1 MEFTGDGLVELQK
14 NWRRILSLLLIVVL
28 VYWSANNLELIKETS
43 DVLISAFFPFIIGGG
58 LAFALNIPV
67 RLFDQLFAKYIDTT
81 KRKSLVRGLSILI
94 SYILLILITLSLIF
108 LVLPDLQ
115 QTITSFIETVP
126 VKIAELIRYI
136 SKLIETNPD
145 VVKYMQQLDLNL
157 NEIQQQAINYIQSF
171 ATNILTTS
179 ASFVATIV
187 SSVVTGFIAIVFSI
201 YLLLI
206 KDDVIRQLKKIIYS
220 VWSFP
225 WANYI
230 INVGK
235 KANQI
240 FSSFVGGQTV
250 EAFILAV
257 LVYLGMW
264 MFNFPYRLSITV
276 ITGVLALIPVFGAI
290 LAGVAGFLLIAVV
303 NLKQG
308 IWFAVFIIVLQQ
320 LESNLI
326 YPRVVGNSV
335 GLPGIWVIFTVTI
348 GGSLFGLAGM
358 LLGVPFVSLI
368 YALIS
373 AQVNHTLDKKGL
385 KNALNTNK
393 L

>member
-1 MEFTGDGLVELQK
+1 MELQK

-28 VYWSANNLELIKETS
+28 VYWSANNLELIKETYS
-43 DVLISAFFPFIIGGG
+43 VLISAFFPFIIGSG

-67 RLFDQLFAKYIDTT
+67 RLFDKLFAKSIDAD
-81 KRKSLVRGLSILI
+81 KYKGRIRALSILI
-94 SYILLILITLSLIF
+94 SYILLILVTLSLIF

-115 QTITSFIETVP
+115 KTITSFVETVP
-126 VKIAELIRYI
+126 VKITELVRYI
-136 SKLIETNPD
+136 TKLIESNPD
-145 VVKYMQQLDLNL
+145 VVRFMQQLDLNL
-157 NEIQQQAINYIQSF
+157 VEIQQQAINYIQSF

-201 YLLLI
+201 YLLFI

-220 VWSFP
+220 LWSFP

-264 MFNFPYRLSITV
+264 AFDFPYRLSITV

-290 LAGVAGFLLIAVV
+290 LAGVAGFVLISVV
-303 NLKQG
+303 SLPQG
-308 IWFAVFIIVLQQ
+308 IWFGVFIIVLQQ

-348 GGSLFGLAGM
+348 GGSLFGLPGM
-358 LLGVPFVSLI
+358 LLGVPLVSLI
-368 YALIS
+368 YALVS
-373 AQVNHTLDKKGL
+373 AQVNHELDKKGL
-385 KNALNTNK
+385 KEALNTNK

>member
-1 MEFTGDGLVELQK
+1 MELQK

-28 VYWSANNLELIKETS
+28 VYWSANNLELIQKTS
-43 DVLISAFFPFIIGGG
+43 SVLMSALFPFIIGSG

-67 RLFDQLFAKYIDTT
+67 KLFDQQFSKYLDKDKYKGLI
-81 KRKSLVRGLSILI
+81 RGLSILI
-94 SYILLILITLSLIF
+94 SYTLLILITLSLIF

-126 VKIAELIRYI
+126 IEITRLIRYI
-136 SKLIETNPD
+136 SGLIESNPD
-145 VVKYMQQLDLNL
+145 IVSFMQQLDLNL
-157 NEIQQQAINYIQSF
+157 LEIQQQAINYIQSF
-171 ATNILTTS
+171 ATNILATS
-179 ASFVATIV
+179 ASIVATIIN
-187 SSVVTGFIAIVFSI
+187 SVVTGFIAIVFSI
-201 YLLLI
+201 YLLFI
-206 KDDVIRQLKKIIYS
+206 KDDVVRQLKKIIYS

-235 KANQI
+235 KANYI

-257 LVYLGMW
+257 LVYIGMW
-264 MFNFPYRLSITV
+264 LFSFPYRLSITV
-276 ITGVLALIPVFGAI
+276 VTGVLALIPVFGAI
-290 LAGVAGFLLIAVV
+290 LAGVAGFVLISVV
-303 NLKQG
+303 SLPQG

-326 YPRVVGNSV
+326 YPRVVGSSV

-348 GGSLFGLAGM
+348 GGSLFGLPGM
-358 LLGVPFVSLI
+358 LLGVPVVSLI
-368 YALIS
+368 YSLVS
-373 AQVNHTLDKKGL
+373 AQVNYELDKKGL
-385 KNALNTNK
+385 KEALNTNK

>member
-1 MEFTGDGLVELQK
+1 MELQK

-28 VYWSANNLELIKETS
+28 VYWSANNLELIKATS
-43 DVLISAFFPFIIGGG
+43 SVLMSAFFPFIIGGG

-67 RLFDQLFAKYIDTT
+67 KLFGRLFSKYISAD
-81 KRKSLVRGLSILI
+81 KYKGLIRGLSILV
-94 SYILLILITLSLIF
+94 SYVLLILITLSLIF

-126 VKIAELIRYI
+126 IKIAELIRYI
-136 SKLIETNPD
+136 SGLIESNPD
-145 VVKYMQQLDLNL
+145 IVRFMQQLDLNL
-157 NEIQQQAINYIQSF
+157 IEIQQQVVNYIQSF

-187 SSVVTGFIAIVFSI
+187 SSVVTGFIAIVFSV
-201 YLLLI
+201 YLLFI

-230 INVGK
+230 VNVGK

-240 FSSFVGGQTV
+240 FSSFVGGQTI

-290 LAGVAGFLLIAVV
+290 LAGVAGFLLISVV
-303 NLKQG
+303 NLSQG

-358 LLGVPFVSLI
+358 LLGVPLVSLV
-368 YALIS
+368 YALVS
-373 AQVNHTLDKKGL
+373 AQVNHELDKKGL
-385 KNALNTNK
+385 KEALNTNE

>member
-1 MEFTGDGLVELQK
+1 MELQK

-28 VYWSANNLELIKETS
+28 VYWSANNLELIKEVS
-43 DVLISAFFPFIIGGG
+43 SIIISAFSPFIIGSG

-67 RLFDQLFAKYIDTT
+67 RLFDKLFSKYLDADKHKKLI
-81 KRKSLVRGLSILI
+81 RGLSILI
-94 SYILLILITLSLIF
+94 SYILLILIALSLIF

-115 QTITSFIETVP
+115 QTITSFVETVP
-126 VKIAELIRYI
+126 IKIAELVRYI
-136 SKLIETNPD
+136 SRLIESNPD
-145 VVKYMQQLDLNL
+145 IVRFMQQLDLNL
-157 NEIQQQAINYIQSF
+157 VEIQQQAINYIQSF

-179 ASFVATIV
+179 ASIVATIV

-201 YLLLI
+201 YLLFI
-206 KDDVIRQLKKIIYS
+206 KNDVIRQLKKIIYS

-257 LVYLGMW
+257 LVYIGMW
-264 MFNFPYRLSITV
+264 MFGFPYRLSITV

-290 LAGVAGFLLIAVV
+290 LAGVAGFVLISVV
-303 NLKQG
+303 SLPQG
-308 IWFAVFIIVLQQ
+308 IWFGVFIIILQQ

-348 GGSLFGLAGM
+348 GGSLFGLPGM
-358 LLGVPFVSLI
+358 LLGVPVVSLA
-368 YALIS
+368 YSLVS
-373 AQVNHTLDKKGL
+373 AQVNHELDKKGL
-385 KNALNTNK
+385 KEALNTNK

>member
-1 MEFTGDGLVELQK
+1 MELQK

-43 DVLISAFFPFIIGGG
+43 AVLMSAFFPFIIGGG

-67 RLFDQLFAKYIDTT
+67 RLFDKLFAKYIGDG
-81 KRKSLVRGLSILI
+81 KHKGLIRGLSILI
-94 SYILLILITLSLIF
+94 SYVLLILITLSLIF

-126 VKIAELIRYI
+126 IKIAELIRYI
-136 SKLIETNPD
+136 SGLIESNPD
-145 VVKYMQQLDLNL
+145 VVRFMQQLDLNL
-157 NEIQQQAINYIQSF
+157 IEIQQQAINYIQSF

-179 ASFVATIV
+179 ASFIATVI

-201 YLLLI
+201 YLLFI
-206 KDDVIRQLKKIIYS
+206 KDDIIRQLKKIIYS

-230 INVGK
+230 VNVGK

-257 LVYLGMW
+257 LVYIGMW

-290 LAGVAGFLLIAVV
+290 LAGVAGFLLISVV
-303 NLKQG
+303 NLSQG
-308 IWFAVFIIVLQQ
+308 IGFAVFIIVLQQ

-348 GGSLFGLAGM
+348 GGSLFGLPGM
-358 LLGVPFVSLI
+358 LLGVPLVSLI
-368 YALIS
+368 YALVS
-373 AQVNHTLDKKGL
+373 AQVNHTLDNKGL
-385 KNALNTNK
+385 KNALNSHE

>member
-1 MEFTGDGLVELQK
+1 MELQK

-28 VYWSANNLELIKETS
+28 VYWSANNLELIKEGS
-43 DVLISAFFPFIIGGG
+43 SVLMSAFFPFIIGSG

-67 RLFDQLFAKYIDTT
+67 KLFDKLFAKYINEDTH
-81 KRKSLVRGLSILI
+81 KGLIRGLSILI
-94 SYILLILITLSLIF
+94 SYVLLILITFSLIF

-115 QTITSFIETVP
+115 QTITSFVETVP
-126 VKIAELIRYI
+126 VKIAELIRYV
-136 SKLIETNPD
+136 SGLIESNPD
-145 VVKYMQQLDLNL
+145 IVNFMQQLDLNL
-157 NEIQQQAINYIQSF
+157 IEIQQRVINYIQSF

-201 YLLLI
+201 YLLFI
-206 KDDVIRQLKKIIYS
+206 KDDIIRQLKKIIYS
-220 VWSFP
+220 IWSFP

-250 EAFILAV
+250 EAFILAI

-290 LAGVAGFLLIAVV
+290 LAGVAGFLLISVV
-303 NLKQG
+303 NLPQG

-368 YALIS
+368 YALVS
-373 AQVNHTLDKKGL
+373 AQVNYKLDKKGL
-385 KNALNTNK
+385 KDALNTGK

>member
-1 MEFTGDGLVELQK
+1 MEIQK

-28 VYWSANNLELIKETS
+28 VYWGANNLELIKNFS
-43 DVLISAFFPFIIGGG
+43 AVLMSALFPFVVGGG

-67 RLFDQLFAKYIDTT
+67 KLIENSFEKYT
-81 KRKSLVRGLSILI
+81 KLDKNKKLIRALSITFA
-94 SYILLILITLSLIF
+94 YILLIVVFFSLIF
-108 LVLPDLQ
+108 LVIPDLQ

-126 VKIAELIRYI
+126 MKIAEMIRYI
-136 SKLIETNPD
+136 SKLIESNPD
-145 VVKYMQQLDLNL
+145 VVRFMQQLDLNL
-157 NEIQQQAINYIQSF
+157 IEIQQKAVTSIQTF
-171 ATNILTTS
+171 ATNFLTTS
-179 ASFVATIV
+179 VSFVFTIV
-187 SSVVTGFIAIVFSI
+187 SSVVTGFIAVVFSI
-201 YLLLI
+201 YLLFI
-206 KDDVIRQLKKIIYS
+206 KDDIIRQLKKVIYS
-220 VWSFP
+220 IWSFA

-230 INVGK
+230 VNVGK

-240 FSSFVGGQTV
+240 FSSFVGGQTL
-250 EAFILAV
+250 EAFILAI
-257 LVYLGMW
+257 LVYIGMW

-290 LAGVAGFLLIAVV
+290 LAGVAGFLLISVV
-303 NLKQG
+303 SLPQG
-308 IWFAVFIIVLQQ
+308 IWFGVFIIILQQ

-358 LLGVPFVSLI
+358 LLGVPLVSLI
-368 YALIS
+368 YALVA
-373 AQVNHTLDKKGL
+373 AQVNHELDKKGL
-385 KNALNTNK
+385 KKALNSNE

>member
-1 MEFTGDGLVELQK
+1 MELQK

-28 VYWSANNLELIKETS
+28 VYWSANNLELIKNTS
-43 DVLISAFFPFIIGGG
+43 SVLMSAFFPFIIGGG

-67 RLFDQLFAKYIDTT
+67 KLFDKLFAKYIDSD
-81 KRKSLVRGLSILI
+81 KHKGLIRGLSILI
-94 SYILLILITLSLIF
+94 SYVLLILITLSLIF

-126 VKIAELIRYI
+126 IKITELIRYI
-136 SKLIETNPD
+136 SRLIESNPD
-145 VVKYMQQLDLNL
+145 VVKFMQQLDLNL
-157 NEIQQQAINYIQSF
+157 IEIQQQAINYIQSF

-179 ASFVATIV
+179 ASFIATIV
-187 SSVVTGFIAIVFSI
+187 SSVVTGFIAMVFSI
-201 YLLLI
+201 YLLFI
-206 KDDVIRQLKKIIYS
+206 KDDIIRQLKKIIYS

-230 INVGK
+230 VNVGK

-264 MFNFPYRLSITV
+264 LFNFPYRLSITV

-290 LAGVAGFLLIAVV
+290 LAGVAGFLLISVV
-303 NLKQG
+303 NLLQG

-358 LLGVPFVSLI
+358 LLGVPLVSLI
-368 YALIS
+368 YALVS
-373 AQVNHTLDKKGL
+373 AQVNHVLDKKGL
-385 KNALNTNK
+385 KDSLNSHE

>member
-1 MEFTGDGLVELQK
+1 MELEK

-43 DVLISAFFPFIIGGG
+43 SVLMSAFFPFIIGGG

-67 RLFDQLFAKYIDTT
+67 KLFDKLFAKYIGDG
-81 KRKSLVRGLSILI
+81 KRKGLIRGLSILI
-94 SYILLILITLSLIF
+94 SYVLLILITLSLIF

-126 VKIAELIRYI
+126 IKIAELIRYI
-136 SKLIETNPD
+136 SELIESNPD
-145 VVKYMQQLDLNL
+145 IVRFMQQLDLNL
-157 NEIQQQAINYIQSF
+157 IEIQQQAINYIQSF

-201 YLLLI
+201 YLLFI
-206 KDDVIRQLKKIIYS
+206 KDDIIRQLKKIIYS
-220 VWSFP
+220 IWSFP

-230 INVGK
+230 VNVGK

-264 MFNFPYRLSITV
+264 MFDFPYRLSITV

-290 LAGVAGFLLIAVV
+290 LAGVAGFLLISVV
-303 NLKQG
+303 NLSQG

-348 GGSLFGLAGM
+348 GGSLFGLPGM
-358 LLGVPFVSLI
+358 LLGVPLVSLI
-368 YALIS
+368 YALVS
-373 AQVNHTLDKKGL
+373 AQVNHTLAKKGL
-385 KNALNTNK
+385 KKALDTNK

>member
-1 MEFTGDGLVELQK
+1 MELQK

-28 VYWSANNLELIKETS
+28 VYWSVNNLELIQEAS
-43 DVLISAFFPFIIGGG
+43 AVLMSAFFPFIIGSG

-67 RLFDQLFAKYIDTT
+67 KLFDKLFEKYIGTA
-81 KRKSLVRGLSILI
+81 KRKGLIRGLSITV

-108 LVLPDLQ
+108 LVIPDLQ
-115 QTITSFIETVP
+115 ETITSFIETVP
-126 VKIAELIRYI
+126 LKITELVLYI
-136 SKLIETNPD
+136 SKLIESNPD
-145 VVKYMQQLDLNL
+145 VVKFMQQLDLNL
-157 NEIQQQAINYIQSF
+157 VEIQQQAINYIQSF
-171 ATNILTTS
+171 ATNILTSS
-179 ASFVATIV
+179 ASFIATIV
-187 SSVVTGFIAIVFSI
+187 SSVVTGFIAIVFSV
-201 YLLLI
+201 YLLFI
-206 KDDVIRQLKKIIYS
+206 KDDIIRQLKKIIYS

-240 FSSFVGGQTV
+240 FSSFVGGQTL

-264 MFNFPYRLSITV
+264 LFNFPYRLSITV

-290 LAGVAGFLLIAVV
+290 LAGVAGFVLISVV
-303 NLKQG
+303 SIPQG
-308 IWFAVFIIVLQQ
+308 IWFGVFIIVLQQ

-358 LLGVPFVSLI
+358 LLGVPLISLI
-368 YALIS
+368 YALVS
-373 AQVNHTLDKKGL
+373 AQVNYILEKKGL
-385 KNALNTNK
+385 KTAIEREL

>member
-1 MEFTGDGLVELQK
+1 MEYRGDGLVELQK

-81 KRKSLVRGLSILI
+81 KHKSLVRGLSILI

-201 YLLLI
+201 YLLFI
-206 KDDVIRQLKKIIYS
+206 KEDVIRQLKKIIYS

>member
-1 MEFTGDGLVELQK
+1 MELQK

-28 VYWSANNLELIKETS
+28 VYWSANNLELIKATTS
-43 DVLISAFFPFIIGGG
+43 VLMSAFFPFIIGGG

-67 RLFDQLFAKYIDTT
+67 RLFDKLFSKYISID
-81 KRKSLVRGLSILI
+81 KRKGLIRGLSILV
-94 SYILLILITLSLIF
+94 SYVLLILITLSLIF

-126 VKIAELIRYI
+126 IKITELIRYI
-136 SKLIETNPD
+136 SELIESNPD
-145 VVKYMQQLDLNL
+145 IVRFMQQLDLNL
-157 NEIQQQAINYIQSF
+157 IEIQQQAINYIQSF

-187 SSVVTGFIAIVFSI
+187 NSVVTGFIAIVFSV
-201 YLLLI
+201 YLLFI

-230 INVGK
+230 VNVGK

-240 FSSFVGGQTV
+240 FSSFVGGQTI

-264 MFNFPYRLSITV
+264 IFNFPYRLSITV

-290 LAGVAGFLLIAVV
+290 LAGVAGFLLISVV
-303 NLKQG
+303 NLSQG

-358 LLGVPFVSLI
+358 LLGVPLVSLI
-368 YALIS
+368 YALVS
-373 AQVNHTLDKKGL
+373 AQVNHELDKKGL
-385 KNALNTNK
+385 KEALNTNK